1 MQAKNVIDPIIG
13 EAGKDE
19 QSSLLHGFAITANW
33 IQVRSVIESMMD
45 EAGNDWLTVVVAPPL
60 SNYC

>member
-1 MQAKNVIDPIIG
+1 MQAKNVIDSIIG

-19 QSSLLHGFAITANW
+19 QSSLLHGFAITADW
-33 IQVRSVIESMMD
+33 IQVRSIIESMMD
-45 EAGNDWLTVVVAPPL
+45 EAGNDWLTVVVAPSL